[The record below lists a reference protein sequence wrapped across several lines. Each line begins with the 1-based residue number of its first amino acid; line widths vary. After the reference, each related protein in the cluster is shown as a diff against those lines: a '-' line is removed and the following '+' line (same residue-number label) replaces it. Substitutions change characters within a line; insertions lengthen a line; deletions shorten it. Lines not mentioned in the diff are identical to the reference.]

1 MGAQRIRVRPLGPG
15 DIEAFIELIDA
26 LADYERLPRPEP
38 DARERLAKDA
48 LSEPPRFHVLLAEVD
63 GRAVGYAVYFF
74 TYSTFLGRPTLYLE
88 DIFVREEER
97 RHGVGR
103 LLMRRLAQ
111 EARRHGCGRM
121 EWQVLAWNTLAIG
134 FYARL
139 GAEELTEWRPFRLA
153 DERLR
158 RLAEETAEQDTG
170 SR

>member
-26 LADYERLPRPEP
+26 LADYERLPRPGP

-111 EARRHGCGRM
+111 EATRHGCGRM